1 MRASLTA
8 VLSPIS
14 DTTAA
19 RLRPH
24 GLNEFVAISP
34 GGSRAPETCSASR
47 HTTKQ
52 NSFTGEPQRRN
63 EEDGAVSTSS
73 MSCHLAERLVEHGA
87 IRVPPVTQVTSRS
100 LTAAPC

>member
-24 GLNEFVAISP
+24 GLNELVAISP

-47 HTTKQ
+47 HTDEAEQLYWRAAET
-52 NSFTGEPQRRN
+52 ERRGWCSQHI
-63 EEDGAVSTSS
+63 EDG
-73 MSCHLAERLVEHGA
+73 MSLGGKAC
-87 IRVPPVTQVTSRS
+87 
-100 LTAAPC
+100 